1 MKGWVCNKCYGRPT
15 VTTDKAAHDFIS
27 HVTKTAALQCRL
39 CDHQDVVEADFVDHV
54 FVFHGRRLVSRG
66 AILSCIKTNLPP
78 FERLAHCKQ
87 CNLRNASPTIV
98 AYHTHLSR
106 PDPTAPT
113 STASTVTTTA
123 TTATSTVA
131 PLPAPQPTA
140 IIRAPG
146 RLISTGAAA
155 AQPEVAARDEPAA
168 EPEPQPQPQ
177 PAPPSEA
184 DSDVAE
190 RDDDNEDGND
200 ANDDVQV
207 EKVATDSAT
216 GGNLIYDEW
225 YDTIA
230 YDTFARRPMLG
241 VHFQVTF
248 FGEVCSRA
256 NKPTRR
262 RQIFFEFHVGTGDY
276 VVTDDDGRAITNLDI
291 RPHRLSP
298 EHYAQYYRPTEP
310 SPTYEYEA
318 VLMTTT
324 RCPAVV
330 VYVTYFN
337 EIGSGSYRLARYDDR
352 RPEGCIF
359 IKPVAPRFNVNPSV
373 SVFCFPLFVLSLALV
388 RLATCCLYVF
398 TVRYFSHFHVAF
410 HVIFLATSVYNY
422 MY

>member
-1 MKGWVCNKCYGRPT
+1 M
-15 VTTDKAAHDFIS
+15 
-27 HVTKTAALQCRL
+27 
-39 CDHQDVVEADFVDHV
+39 
-54 FVFHGRRLVSRG
+54 
-66 AILSCIKTNLPP
+66 
-78 FERLAHCKQ
+78 
-87 CNLRNASPTIV
+87 
-98 AYHTHLSR
+98 
-106 PDPTAPT
+106 
-113 STASTVTTTA
+113 TTTA

-140 IIRAPG
+140 IVRAPG

-184 DSDVAE
+184 GSNVAE
-190 RDDDNEDGND
+190 RDDDNEDGSD

-262 RQIFFEFHVGTGDY
+262 RQVFFELHVGTGDY
-276 VVTDDDGRAITNLDI
+276 VVTDDDGRAIANLDI

-318 VLMTTT
+318 TLMTTT

-330 VYVTYFN
+330 VYVAYFN
-337 EIGSGSYRLARYDDR
+337 EIDSGSYRLARYDDR

-359 IKPVAPRFNVNPSV
+359 IKPVAPKFNVNPSV
-373 SVFCFPLFVLSLALV
+373 SVFCFSFVCLVSGSRTFNYLLFVCFYRTLLQSFSCSFSRNIYCYICIYLHVL
-388 RLATCCLYVF
+388 
-398 TVRYFSHFHVAF
+398 TVHYFSGHFNNALTRSCLSCITHVFIRLFVCLCCSA
-410 HVIFLATSVYNY
+410 VSRPAADRS
-422 MY
+422 